1 MALGNANGS
10 LASAQD
16 ALDVLLDAETPDV
29 DSSFFIL
36 GSLSTD
42 AVTASDESNWI
53 FSFGGDDKINAGA
66 GDDWVVGGSGN
77 DTLLGDAGDDILS
90 GGLGHDV
97 VYGGVGEDVLYGG
110 WGNDTIVGGEG
121 SDSLWGGLGNDAF
134 VFDSL
139 TTSSD
144 ADRIQDFRLGD
155 IIALDQD
162 VFSGLGLGRLKAEN
176 FVNGEG
182 AVCLLYTSPSPR
194 D

>member
-1 MALGNANGS
+1 M
-10 LASAQD
+10 
-16 ALDVLLDAETPDV
+16 
-29 DSSFFIL
+29 
-36 GSLSTD
+36 
-42 AVTASDESNWI
+42 TASDDSNWI
-53 FSFGGDDKINAGA
+53 FSFGGDDKISAGS
-66 GDDWVVGGSGN
+66 GDDWVVGGRGN

-176 FVNGEG
+176 FVSGEG
-182 AVCLLYTSPSPR
+182 AVAKDANDLLIFDTATHTLSYDADGSGSGAAIVIATMENDYDLSTT
-194 D
+194 DFLVI